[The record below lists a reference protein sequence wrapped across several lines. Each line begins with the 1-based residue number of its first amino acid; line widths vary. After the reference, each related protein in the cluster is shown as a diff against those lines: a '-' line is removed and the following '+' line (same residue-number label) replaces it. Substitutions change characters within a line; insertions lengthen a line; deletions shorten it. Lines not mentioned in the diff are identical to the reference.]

1 MKQFF
6 LVGLLALVTCAVA
19 LPRAA
24 LAHDRKEV
32 AGLVVIFGAEP
43 EPALTGERQWL
54 RWRFRFGDEP
64 FGELQ
69 DATAVVR
76 RDGKEYGPFEARP
89 ARREPGLVQ
98 TVHIFSAAGDYE
110 VVLTFRKKGDPK
122 VHSVAFSYR
131 IRDRRELQI
140 PN

>member
-1 MKQFF
+1 MSANGCAGDF
-6 LVGLLALVTCAVA
+6 VPVTN
-19 LPRAA
+19 RS
-24 LAHDRKEV
+24 
-32 AGLVVIFGAEP
+32 
-43 EPALTGERQWL
+43 
-54 RWRFRFGDEP
+54 
-64 FGELQ
+64 

-98 TVHIFSAAGDYE
+98 TVHIFSAAGEYE

>member
-1 MKQFF
+1 M
-6 LVGLLALVTCAVA
+6 
-19 LPRAA
+19 
-24 LAHDRKEV
+24 
-32 AGLVVIFGAEP
+32 I
-43 EPALTGERQWL
+43 
-54 RWRFRFGDEP
+54 
-64 FGELQ
+64 
-69 DATAVVR
+69 R
-76 RDGKEYGPFEARP
+76 RDGKEFGPFEART

-110 VVLTFRKKGDPK
+110 VVLTFRKKGVTK